1 MQIDNQIKARTG
13 NADKRWTRRAEY
25 IWRVLKML
33 FDFLVTEGASLTIRL
48 SKFRG
53 PGTLLAC

>member
-33 FDFLVTEGASLTIRL
+33 FDFLVAEGGR
-48 SKFRG
+48 
-53 PGTLLAC
+53 P